1 MVRLA
6 IGAER
11 AGERGFLPGQ
21 ATGVADGRKGS
32 VMAKTSLT
40 VAAFSA
46 ALLGAGA
53 AHAQRF
59 IDNGDGT
66 LTDRQSGLMWEKKT
80 STGGGVHDVSGRY
93 T

>member
-1 MVRLA
+1 M
-6 IGAER
+6 
-11 AGERGFLPGQ
+11 
-21 ATGVADGRKGS
+21 
-32 VMAKTSLT
+32 MAKTSLT

-93 T
+93 TWCIGADFTCANRTRPYVRG